1 MNKAANIEHEEQHH
15 QIQQD
20 EDKGKA
26 HFINC
31 CCRKSGIFS
40 NAPEKA
46 MNMVLNHTTKTP
58 TATHF
63 MAMEKA
69 VNATFA
75 KRYKEHRLSAISER

>member
-31 CCRKSGIFS
+31 SCRKSGIFS

-63 MAMEKA
+63 MAMEKGSKCHIRQA
-69 VNATFA
+69 V
-75 KRYKEHRLSAISER
+75 